1 MTTQTD
7 AGPQPARTPAQ
18 DRPDGNPYADDVP
31 VTFRH
36 QREKRKGAIT
46 LWVRISLIMAGL
58 AGALIAVMALGPGIE
73 FREYWWLVAVGFGV
87 LGVLLAWE
95 MIAAALSRD

>member
-1 MTTQTD
+1 MTTERD
-7 AGPQPARTPAQ
+7 AGPQPSRTPAQ
-18 DRPDGNPYADDVP
+18 DKAAGNPYADDVP

-46 LWVRISLIMAGL
+46 LWVRVSLIMAGL
-58 AGALIAVMALGPGIE
+58 AGALIAVLALGPGIE
-73 FREYWWLVAVGFGV
+73 FHEYWWLVAVGFGV
-87 LGVLLAWE
+87 LGVLLLWE